1 MRVSKSTLAAGIALC
16 ALSLGASAAVI
27 SSTVAQSGFGPRFD
41 PVTGLP
47 TGGLQSGGS
56 YPLTDDPDVAGV
68 QGYTFPTGQL
78 TTVDRI
84 TVTITMDDGD
94 SAGSD
99 PKDASDNFDF
109 NDLTL
114 GLDGINTGLL
124 LNGFPNQAIFTAD
137 LTQVSPA
144 TSAALIAALAD
155 GVLVGSVID
164 ADADGVSSTNP
175 DFIGFPRSVDTT
187 LVLEGQPAGP
197 VVPIPAA
204 FLMGPMGAG
213 LVGYYSRRF
222 RNRK

>member
-137 LTQVSPA
+137 LTRSARRPA
-144 TSAALIAALAD
+144 PL
-155 GVLVGSVID
+155 
-164 ADADGVSSTNP
+164 
-175 DFIGFPRSVDTT
+175 
-187 LVLEGQPAGP
+187 
-197 VVPIPAA
+197 
-204 FLMGPMGAG
+204 
-213 LVGYYSRRF
+213 
-222 RNRK
+222 